1 MINGVVYR
9 STGSWY
15 DVKLEDGTLIKRRIK
30 GKFRTKGLR
39 TTNPLAVGDYVHL
52 IKNDIGEYI
61 VDEIQERKNYIIRKS
76 VNLSKEAHIIA
87 SNIDLAVLLVT
98 ISNPATATGFID
110 RFTVTAEA
118 YHIPLHIVFNKI
130 DLYDDRDKKTLHEWE
145 STYSKANYNNL
156 CISAKTGEGLNKL
169 SALIAD
175 KTTLIAGNSGAGKST
190 LINQIIPNL
199 ALKTGNISTTHM
211 TGKHTTTFAEMFD
224 VNESTRIIDTPGIKG
239 FGLVDFKKEELGMY
253 FPEMMAL
260 LDQCKF
266 HNCKHINEPGCEV
279 LNQLKQGNL
288 SISRYQSYLS
298 MYQDDPENNYRQNMY
313 S

>member
-1 MINGVVYR
+1 MLNGVVYR

-15 DVKLEDGTLIKRRIK
+15 DVKLEDGTFIKSRIK

>member
-15 DVKLEDGTLIKRRIK
+15 DVKLEDGTLIKSRIK

-61 VDEIQERKNYIIRKS
+61 VDVIQERKNYIIRKS